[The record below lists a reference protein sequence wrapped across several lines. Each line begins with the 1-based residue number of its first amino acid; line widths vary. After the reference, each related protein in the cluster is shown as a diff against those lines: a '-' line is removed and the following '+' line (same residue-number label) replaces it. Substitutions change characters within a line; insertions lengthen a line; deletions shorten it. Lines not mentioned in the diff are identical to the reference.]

1 MARNHLG
8 DSTSPYLQQHAD
20 NPVNWYPWGE
30 EALTLARRENK
41 PILLSIGYSAC
52 HWCHVMAHESFEDE
66 ETAAVMNEL
75 FVNIKVDR
83 EERPDLDRIYQ
94 SAHQLLSRRP
104 GGWPLTMFLMPE
116 DQAPFFAG
124 TYFPREPRHGLPA
137 FIQLLRSIENAFRS
151 QPQEIA
157 AQNQALAEALQGL
170 NPSASNPGAL
180 SSAPLEMARQQLAG
194 SFDERNGGF
203 GEPPKFPHPTN
214 LNRLLLHWAATESNG
229 HGDPRALHIVDH
241 TLTRM
246 ALGGINDQLGGG
258 FSRYSV
264 DGEWMIPH
272 FEKMLYDN
280 GPLLALYSDIW
291 AATGKPLFRD
301 TAVRTAEWVLR
312 EMQAPAGGY
321 YSTLD
326 ADSEG
331 EEGRFYVWTPE
342 RVRSLLTESEYRH
355 FAIYYGLDQ
364 PANFEGRWHLH
375 NRASVADLNERLGS
389 TGEEARKLLDSARG
403 KLAAAREQRVRP
415 GRDEK
420 ILTSWNALMIKGMS
434 RAGRLL
440 DRPDFIRSAASAFD
454 FIRSSLWRDARLL
467 AVHKDGKSHL
477 PAYLDDYA
485 FLIDAAIELLQT
497 QWAPETL
504 AFAVELAEALL
515 ARFGD
520 DEEGGFFFTANDHER
535 LIHRPKVL
543 GDDSTPSGNGIAA
556 LALARLGHLLGERTY
571 IDAADGTLRCACDQM
586 IRAPYAFCTLLDALE
601 EHLNPPETVIIRCG
615 EDAGQ
620 WRRSAAEGYAPH
632 RVVIAIPNDAG
643 GLPGTLD
650 DYTPSEATRAFVCRG
665 TQCEPP
671 IDSLESFAKR
681 MAATALAPDTGR
693 RTSFDGAVGSF
704 RRTRE

>member
-1 MARNHLG
+1 MARNHLR
-8 DSTSPYLQQHAD
+8 DATSPYLQQHAD
-20 NPVNWYPWGE
+20 NPVDWYPWGE
-30 EALTLARRENK
+30 EALTLAKRENK

-104 GGWPLTMFLMPE
+104 GGWPLTMFLMPD
-116 DQAPFFAG
+116 DQTPFFAG

-137 FIQLLRSIENAFRS
+137 FVQLLRSIERAFRD
-151 QPQEIA
+151 QPREIA
-157 AQNQALAEALQGL
+157 AQNDALAEALQGL
-170 NPSASNPGAL
+170 NPSTSHPGTL
-180 SSAPLEMARQQLAG
+180 TSAPLEMARQQLAG

-203 GEPPKFPHPTN
+203 GEPPKFPHPAN
-214 LNRLLLHWAATESNG
+214 LNRLLQHWAATETNG
-229 HGDPRALHIVDH
+229 TGDPRALHIVDH

-280 GPLLALYSDIW
+280 APLLALYSDLW
-291 AATGKPLFRD
+291 AATGKPLFHD
-301 TAVRTAEWVLR
+301 TAVGTAEWVIR
-312 EMQAPAGGY
+312 EMQSPAGGY
-321 YSTLD
+321 YATLD

-342 RVRSLLTESEYRH
+342 QVRALLTEPEYLH
-355 FAIYYGLDQ
+355 FAPYYGLDL

-375 NRASVADLNERLGS
+375 NRMSVAELNARLDS
-389 TGEEARKLLDSARG
+389 TGEEARQLLESARR
-403 KLAAAREQRVRP
+403 KLWAAREQRIRP
-415 GRDEK
+415 GRDDK

-440 DRPDFIRSAASAFD
+440 ERPDFVHSAASAFD
-454 FIRSSLWRDARLL
+454 FLKSRLWRGGRLL
-467 AVHKDGKSHL
+467 AVHKDGRSHL

-504 AFAVELAEALL
+504 TFAMELAEALL
-515 ARFGD
+515 AHFED
-520 DEEGGFFFTANDHER
+520 EEEGGFFFTSDEHER

-543 GDDSTPSGNGIAA
+543 GDDSTPSGNGVAA
-556 LALARLGHLLGERTY
+556 LALARLGHLLGERAY
-571 IDAADGTLRCACDQM
+571 IDASDRTLRCAWDQM
-586 IRAPYAFCTLLDALE
+586 LRAPYAFCTLLDALE
-601 EHLNPPETVIIRCG
+601 EHLTPPETVIIRGG
-615 EDAGQ
+615 EDAGP
-620 WRRSAAEGYAPH
+620 WRRAAAEGYAPH
-632 RVVIAIPNDAG
+632 RIVIAIPENAA
-643 GLPGTLD
+643 GLPGVLNS
-650 DYTPSEATRAFVCRG
+650 YTPSEATRAFVCRG

-671 IDSLESFAKR
+671 IDSLEAFVER
-681 MAATALAPDTGR
+681 MAITALVPDSTR
-693 RTSFDGAVGSF
+693 QTTFDGAVGSF